1 MQNTLPIQQR
11 EDVRQQVIEAAA
23 ALFHKKGIR
32 NVTMDDISHK
42 LAMSKRT
49 LYQIFADKEQLLLAC
64 VMMHE
69 DEESRFSEKLTQK
82 TKSVLDFIL
91 MFSAH
96 KMSDMDCIRPE
107 FYIDLIKYPRVAQH
121 IEMHKKKVEESAIEF
136 MKKGV
141 EEGYFRQDVN
151 FGIVM
156 RQLLYGMDQFLQNR
170 LIEEYSQRELFMN
183 TVIPYI
189 RGCSTHK
196 GIEMIDAFLDKLR
209 NASLRV
215 KTAK

>member
-1 MQNTLPIQQR
+1 MQNVPIQHR
-11 EDVRQQVIEAAA
+11 EDIRLQVIKAAS

-64 VMMHE
+64 VLMHE
-69 DEESRFSEKLTQK
+69 EDESKFSEKLIQK
-82 TKSVLDFIL
+82 SSSVLDFLL

-96 KMSDMDCIRPE
+96 KLTDMDSIQPE

-121 IEMHKKKVEESAIEF
+121 IAEHKKRVEDSAVDF
-136 MKKGV
+136 MKRGV
-141 EEGYFRQDVN
+141 EEGYFRTDVN
-151 FGIVM
+151 FNIVI
-156 RQLLYGMDQFLQNR
+156 RQLLSGMEQFLQNR

-189 RGCSTHK
+189 RGCSTLK
-196 GIEMIDAFLDKLR
+196 GIEMINGYMDKL
-209 NASLRV
+209 
-215 KTAK
+215 

>member
-1 MQNTLPIQQR
+1 MQNVPIQHR
-11 EDVRQQVIEAAA
+11 EDIRLQVIKAAS

-64 VMMHE
+64 VLMHE
-69 DEESRFSEKLTQK
+69 EDESRFSEKLIQK
-82 TKSVLDFIL
+82 SSSVLDFLL

-96 KMSDMDCIRPE
+96 KLTDMDCIQPE
-107 FYIDLIKYPRVAQH
+107 FYMDLIKYPRVAQH
-121 IEMHKKKVEESAIEF
+121 IAEHKKRVEESAVDF

-141 EEGYFRQDVN
+141 EEGYFRTDVN
-151 FGIVM
+151 FNIVI
-156 RQLLYGMDQFLQNR
+156 RQLLSGMEQFLQNR

-189 RGCSTHK
+189 RGCSTLK
-196 GIEMIDAFLDKLR
+196 GIEMINGYMDKL
-209 NASLRV
+209 
-215 KTAK
+215 

>member
-1 MQNTLPIQQR
+1 MQNVPIQHR
-11 EDVRQQVIEAAA
+11 EDIRLQVIKAAS

-64 VMMHE
+64 VLMHE
-69 DEESRFSEKLTQK
+69 EDESRFSEKLMQK
-82 TKSVLDFIL
+82 SSSVLDFLL

-96 KMSDMDCIRPE
+96 KLADMDSIQPE

-121 IEMHKKKVEESAIEF
+121 IAEHKKRVEESAVDF

-141 EEGYFRQDVN
+141 EEGYFRMDVN
-151 FGIVM
+151 FNIVI
-156 RQLLYGMDQFLQNR
+156 RQLLSGMEQFLQNR

-189 RGCSTHK
+189 RGCSTLK
-196 GIEMIDAFLDKLR
+196 GIEMINGYMDKL
-209 NASLRV
+209 
-215 KTAK
+215 

>member
-1 MQNTLPIQQR
+1 MQNVPIQHR
-11 EDVRQQVIEAAA
+11 EDIRLQVIKAAS

-64 VMMHE
+64 VLMHE
-69 DEESRFSEKLTQK
+69 EDESRFSEKLMQK
-82 TKSVLDFIL
+82 SSSVLDFLL

-96 KMSDMDCIRPE
+96 KLADMDSIQPE

-121 IEMHKKKVEESAIEF
+121 IAEHKKRVEESAVDF

-141 EEGYFRQDVN
+141 EEGYFRTDVN
-151 FGIVM
+151 FNIVI
-156 RQLLYGMDQFLQNR
+156 RQLLSGMEQFLQNR

-189 RGCSTHK
+189 RGCSTLK
-196 GIEMIDAFLDKLR
+196 GIEMINGYMDKL
-209 NASLRV
+209 
-215 KTAK
+215 

>member
-1 MQNTLPIQQR
+1 MQNVPIQHR
-11 EDVRQQVIEAAA
+11 EDIRLQVIKAAS

-64 VMMHE
+64 VLMHE
-69 DEESRFSEKLTQK
+69 EDESQFSEKLMQK
-82 TKSVLDFIL
+82 SSSVLDFLL

-96 KMSDMDCIRPE
+96 KLSDMDSIQPE

-121 IEMHKKKVEESAIEF
+121 IAEHKKRVEESAVDF

-141 EEGYFRQDVN
+141 EEGYFRTDVN
-151 FGIVM
+151 FNIVI
-156 RQLLYGMDQFLQNR
+156 RQLLSGMEQFLQNR

-189 RGCSTHK
+189 RGCSTLK
-196 GIEMIDAFLDKLR
+196 GIEMINGYMDKL
-209 NASLRV
+209 
-215 KTAK
+215 